1 MTALTGL
8 PAPAPLV
15 RVTRRLRSADMVL
28 VVAMAVCVL
37 LVCVA
42 AAAPLLAPYDPAQ
55 TDVLAA
61 GRSASAQ
68 HWLGTDSLGRDILS
82 RLLYGARLSLLGP
95 ALVVTVA
102 TVAGTTLAIASVW
115 YGGWFDRAITRL
127 SDVLFA
133 FPGLLFAV
141 LAVALFGS
149 GLTAPVTALAIA
161 YTPYLTRIVRSVA
174 YRERN
179 LPYIEA
185 CELAGLSGWRIC
197 TRHLLPNLL
206 PVIRA
211 QAVISFGTALVE
223 LGAIS
228 YVGLGVQPPTT
239 DWGLMIADGQTALLN
254 GRPQAALAAGLAIV
268 VTVVAFNLLG
278 ERLADRAEAN
288 A

>member
-1 MTALTGL
+1 MTALTQL
-8 PAPAPLV
+8 PAPAPLL
-15 RVTRRLRSADMVL
+15 RAARRLRSADLVL
-28 VVAMAVCVL
+28 VAAATVCVL
-37 LVCVA
+37 LVLVA
-42 AAAPLLAPYDPAQ
+42 LAAPLLAPYDPAQ

-61 GRSASAQ
+61 GQGPSAQ
-68 HWLGTDSLGRDILS
+68 HWLGTDSLGRDIYS

-95 ALVVTVA
+95 ALVVAFSTL
-102 TVAGTTLAIASVW
+102 AGTALAIASVW
-115 YGGWFDRAITRL
+115 HGGWFDRAVTRL

-174 YRERN
+174 QKERH
-179 LPYIEA
+179 LPYVEA
-185 CELAGLSGWRIC
+185 LTLAGLSGWRIC

-228 YVGLGVQPPTT
+228 FVGLGVQPPTT
-239 DWGLMIADGQTALLN
+239 DWGLMIADGRTALLN
-254 GRPQAALAAGLAIV
+254 GQPQAALAAGLMIII
-268 VTVVAFNLLG
+268 TVVAFNLLG
-278 ERLADRAEAN
+278 ERLADRAEAH

>member
-1 MTALTGL
+1 M
-8 PAPAPLV
+8 
-15 RVTRRLRSADMVL
+15 
-28 VVAMAVCVL
+28 
-37 LVCVA
+37 
-42 AAAPLLAPYDPAQ
+42 
-55 TDVLAA
+55 LAA

-185 CELAGLSGWRIC
+185 CELAACPGGGSA
-197 TRHLLPNLL
+197 P
-206 PVIRA
+206 
-211 QAVISFGTALVE
+211 GT
-223 LGAIS
+223 S
-228 YVGLGVQPPTT
+228 CRTCC
-239 DWGLMIADGQTALLN
+239 
-254 GRPQAALAAGLAIV
+254 R
-268 VTVVAFNLLG
+268 
-278 ERLADRAEAN
+278 
-288 A
+288 